1 MSSNNS
7 KGVKIC
13 SLVKVYKGHQN
24 GEMVRAVDDISV
36 DIRPGEFVTLLGPS
50 GCGKTTTLRMV
61 AGFEEITGGEIY
73 IGDELVN
80 HVPPDK
86 RDTAMVFQSYAL
98 FPNYN
103 IYDNIAYGLKIRKL
117 SKQSIHAKVMDII
130 RLVGLEGMET
140 RQINQISGGQQQR
153 VALAR
158 ALVVEPGVLLFDEPL
173 SNLDARLRVHMRT
186 EIRKIQQKLGI
197 TALYVTHDQAEAMSL
212 SDRIIILKDGV
223 IEQVG
228 SPSEIY
234 HHPAN
239 RFVANF
245 VGTANFID
253 GVTCG
258 SAEDKVDVNVDGTI
272 YHGLDC
278 REVRPEG
285 SPCTIVVRPESL
297 SLSKGKGLPCKVT
310 LSTFMGEYQY
320 YEASYKNDTLQ
331 IHQSNPKA
339 KAKFDVGESAYI
351 QLDAADLFVIY

>member
-1 MSSNNS
+1 M
-7 KGVKIC
+7 
-13 SLVKVYKGHQN
+13 
-24 GEMVRAVDDISV
+24 
-36 DIRPGEFVTLLGPS
+36 
-50 GCGKTTTLRMV
+50 
-61 AGFEEITGGEIY
+61 
-73 IGDELVN
+73 
-80 HVPPDK
+80 
-86 RDTAMVFQSYAL
+86 
-98 FPNYN
+98 
-103 IYDNIAYGLKIRKL
+103 
-117 SKQSIHAKVMDII
+117 
-130 RLVGLEGMET
+130 
-140 RQINQISGGQQQR
+140 
-153 VALAR
+153 
-158 ALVVEPGVLLFDEPL
+158 
-173 SNLDARLRVHMRT
+173 
-186 EIRKIQQKLGI
+186 
-197 TALYVTHDQAEAMSL
+197 
-212 SDRIIILKDGV
+212 

-253 GVTCG
+253 GVICG
-258 SAEDKVDVNVDGTI
+258 SAEGKVDVNVDGTI

>member
-1 MSSNNS
+1 MNGNNS
-7 KGVKIC
+7 KGIKINN
-13 SLVKVYKGHQN
+13 LVKVYSGHRE
-24 GEMVRAVDDISV
+24 GDKVRAVDNISV
-36 DIRPGEFVTLLGPS
+36 DIQPGEFVTLLGPS

-80 HVPPDK
+80 NVPPDK

-117 SKQSIHAKVMDII
+117 SKEEIHRRVMDII
-130 RLVGLEGMET
+130 RLVGLEGLET

-173 SNLDARLRVHMRT
+173 SNLDARLRVNMRT

-228 SPSEIY
+228 SPAEIY
-234 HHPAN
+234 QHPAN
-239 RFVANF
+239 KFVANF

-253 GVTCG
+253 GVVCG
-258 SAEDKVDVNVDGTI
+258 EAGGKLDVDVEGHI
-272 YHGLDC
+272 YRGLDC
-278 REVRPEG
+278 KEVKPVG

-297 SLSKGKGLPCKVT
+297 SLDKNEGLPCTVT

-320 YEASYKNDTLQ
+320 YEASYKGETLK

-339 KAKFDVGESAYI
+339 KAKFSMEESAYI
-351 QLDAADLFVIY
+351 QLDSADLFVI

>member
-1 MSSNNS
+1 M
-7 KGVKIC
+7 
-13 SLVKVYKGHQN
+13 
-24 GEMVRAVDDISV
+24 
-36 DIRPGEFVTLLGPS
+36 
-50 GCGKTTTLRMV
+50 
-61 AGFEEITGGEIY
+61 
-73 IGDELVN
+73 
-80 HVPPDK
+80 
-86 RDTAMVFQSYAL
+86 
-98 FPNYN
+98 
-103 IYDNIAYGLKIRKL
+103 
-117 SKQSIHAKVMDII
+117 
-130 RLVGLEGMET
+130 
-140 RQINQISGGQQQR
+140 
-153 VALAR
+153 
-158 ALVVEPGVLLFDEPL
+158 EPGVLLFDEPL

-253 GVTCG
+253 GVICG
-258 SAEDKVDVNVDGTI
+258 SAEGKVDVNVDGTI

>member
-1 MSSNNS
+1 MINTES
-7 KGVKIC
+7 KGIKIRN
-13 SLVKVYKGHQN
+13 LVKVYN
-24 GEMVRAVDDISV
+24 GQREGDKVRAVDNISV
-36 DIRPGEFVTLLGPS
+36 DIQPGEFVTLLGPS

-61 AGFEEITGGEIY
+61 AGFEEITEGEIF
-73 IGDELVN
+73 IGEDSVKN
-80 HVPPDK
+80 VPPDK

-117 SKQSIHAKVMDII
+117 SKEEIRTKVMDII
-130 RLVGLEGMET
+130 KLVGLEGLEN

-197 TALYVTHDQAEAMSL
+197 TALYVTHDQTEAMSL

-228 SPSEIY
+228 SPEEIY

-239 RFVANF
+239 EFVANF
-245 VGTANFID
+245 VGTANFIRGKILRSCDRKADVDVD
-253 GVTCG
+253 GIVYSGLECK
-258 SAEDKVDVNVDGTI
+258 EDKAA
-272 YHGLDC
+272 
-278 REVRPEG
+278 G
-285 SPCTIVVRPESL
+285 SECTIVARPESL
-297 SLSKGKGLPCKVT
+297 ILCKDEGLPCRVT

-320 YEASYKNDTLQ
+320 YEALYRDTTLQ
-331 IHQSNPKA
+331 IHQNNPKS
-339 KAKFDVGESAYI
+339 KDKFTVGEEAYLK
-351 QLDAADLFVIY
+351 LDAGDLYVI